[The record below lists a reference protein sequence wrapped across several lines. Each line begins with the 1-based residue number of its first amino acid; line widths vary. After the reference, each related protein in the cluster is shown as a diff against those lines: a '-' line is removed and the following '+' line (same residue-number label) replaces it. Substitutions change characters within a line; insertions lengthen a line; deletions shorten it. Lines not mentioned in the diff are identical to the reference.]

1 MTEKGRRHREGLVDA
16 AMRLFRRQGYAG
28 TGLME
33 ILELSGAPRGSLYHY
48 FPGGKEA
55 IGQAAVE
62 RAGERVAQR
71 LEELAR
77 EHPEP
82 AAFVRAWF
90 AQYAEW
96 MQESGF
102 ASGCPIASTLL
113 ETAPGSA
120 GITRAGDEAL
130 GRWIARVATIYEE
143 AGWPAATARAQAEL
157 GVAALEGALILARVQ
172 QSVEPLVAVGEAIA
186 ARPAPA

>member
-28 TGLME
+28 TGLTE

-55 IGQAAVE
+55 IGEAAVAH
-62 RAGERVAQR
+62 AGERVAQR

-77 EHPEP
+77 AHPEP

-96 MQESGF
+96 MEESEF
-102 ASGCPIASTLL
+102 SAGCPIASTLL
-113 ETAPGSA
+113 ETAPGSPD
-120 GITRAGDEAL
+120 ITRAGRAAT
-130 GRWIARVATIYEE
+130 GRWIALVAAVYER
-143 AGWPAATARAQAEL
+143 AGWSATDARACAEL
-157 GVAALEGALILARVQ
+157 AVAALEGALILARVQ
-172 QSVEPLVAVGEAIA
+172 ESADPLQSVGEAIA
-186 ARPAPA
+186 TRSAPG